1 MAEPSTN
8 LSWDLVLDLAEV
20 EDGPLYQRLARALR
34 AAVLSGRLPGGSALP
49 PSRVLAAELGVSRA
63 TVTEAYG
70 QLTAEGYLTARSG
83 SVTRVR
89 PGLVW
94 QPEPEPRTDPNPRP
108 WRIDLGPGIADLNA
122 FPRIAWAEA
131 MRRAITGLGVGE
143 LAGVYPSGH
152 PRARRAVAGYL
163 RRARDADADE
173 ARTILVP
180 SASSGMRGLAE
191 ALVRSG
197 RTEIAVEDPSWP
209 TLRRI
214 CERHG
219 LVPRPVPVDGDG
231 LRVDRLAELPSVRA
245 VLITPAHQ
253 FPTGVALSPTRRAA
267 LVDWCRDV
275 DGMIIE
281 DDYDAS
287 FRYDRAQVAALQ
299 AMAPDRVVLLG
310 SVSKT
315 LSPALGLGWMVLPPA
330 WRDPVAA
337 ALAGVGPSTVDA
349 VAFADLI
356 ETGRYDQQLR
366 RLRLTYRRRRD
377 RLVERLTAELPG
389 LDVTGLRAGLHLV
402 LGLPP
407 GTDVPDLISR
417 AAAAGLHLVDHDRYR
432 ARDREPDPPALV
444 LGYGNLRDAQVRP
457 AVRLLAE
464 LINAPAAGSGR
475 GGGGRGRR
483 GSGRG

>member
-1 MAEPSTN
+1 MTDSSTN
-8 LSWDLVLDLAEV
+8 LSWDLVLDLSET
-20 EDGPLYQRLARALR
+20 EDGPLYQRLTRSLR
-34 AAVLSGRLPGGSALP
+34 SAVRTGRLPGGSALP
-49 PSRVLAAELGVSRA
+49 PSRVLAGELGVSRA

-70 QLTAEGYLTARSG
+70 QLAAEGYLTARSG

-94 QPEPEPRTDPNPRP
+94 QPGQQPQPDPNPRP

-122 FPRIAWAEA
+122 FPRVSWAEA
-131 MRRAITGLGVGE
+131 MRRAITGLPVGE
-143 LAGVYPSGH
+143 LAAAYPSGH
-152 PRARRAVAGYL
+152 PRARRAIAGYL

-173 ARTILVP
+173 TRTFLVP
-180 SASSGMRGLAE
+180 SASSGMGGLAR
-191 ALVRSG
+191 ALARAG

-209 TLRRI
+209 NLRRI
-214 CERHG
+214 CAEHG
-219 LVPRPVPVDGDG
+219 LTPRPVPVDADG
-231 LRVDRLAELPSVRA
+231 LRVDRLAALPDVRA

-253 FPTGVALSPTRRAA
+253 FPTGVALSPARRAA
-267 LVDWCRDV
+267 LLAWCRDV
-275 DGMIIE
+275 DGLIIE

-315 LSPALGLGWMVLPPA
+315 LSPALGLGWMLVPPL
-330 WRDPVAA
+330 WCDPVSAE
-337 ALAGVGPSTVDA
+337 LGGPSTVDS

-377 RLVERLTAELPG
+377 RLAARLAADLPG
-389 LDVTGLRAGLHLV
+389 LPVSGLRAGLHLV

-407 GTDVPDLISR
+407 RTDVPALINR
-417 AAAAGLHLVDHDRYR
+417 AAEVGLHLVDHDRYR
-432 ARDREPDPPALV
+432 ASDRPKDPPALV
-444 LGYGNLRDAQVRP
+444 IGYGNLRDAQVDQ

-464 LINAPAAGSGR
+464 LIS
-475 GGGGRGRR
+475 
-483 GSGRG
+483 